1 MSRGYVVFL
10 AWRWGEQKASRWT
23 RRVIQRL
30 HNPLGRKQIW
40 AWQLRAQ
47 DTPRWIK
54 YARLHLV
61 ILFTERCWTR
71 NVSMVCHAL
80 WHASLG
86 HSFIHSFVRS
96 FVRSVSHS
104 ISHSVTQ
111 SVSQSVSHS
120 VTQSLSRSLSQSLTL
135 GSLTHSLTNSFSFKF
150 IHSFIGIH
158 SFPCPFTLTPTH
170 SYSPPA
176 TTIVATWIRILQ
188 IRKILTVLV
197 ITLQTTFSSH
207 EGWKGWRHYCDFS
220 KSSMVFPLKGPDI
233 GKHEQLTVYQ
243 RHAAENDDER

>member
-1 MSRGYVVFL
+1 
-10 AWRWGEQKASRWT
+10 
-23 RRVIQRL
+23 
-30 HNPLGRKQIW
+30 
-40 AWQLRAQ
+40 
-47 DTPRWIK
+47 
-54 YARLHLV
+54 
-61 ILFTERCWTR
+61 
-71 NVSMVCHAL
+71 MVCRAL
-80 WHASLG
+80 WHASLC

-96 FVRSVSHS
+96 FVRSFVLRSFSQSLNQSLSH
-104 ISHSVTQ
+104 
-111 SVSQSVSHS
+111 SVSQSV
-120 VTQSLSRSLSQSLTL
+120 TQSLSQSLTL
-135 GSLTHSLTNSFSFKF
+135 GSFTHSLTNSFSFKF

-170 SYSPPA
+170 SVLPSFTYSPPA

-207 EGWKGWRHYCDFS
+207 EGWKGLRHYCDFS